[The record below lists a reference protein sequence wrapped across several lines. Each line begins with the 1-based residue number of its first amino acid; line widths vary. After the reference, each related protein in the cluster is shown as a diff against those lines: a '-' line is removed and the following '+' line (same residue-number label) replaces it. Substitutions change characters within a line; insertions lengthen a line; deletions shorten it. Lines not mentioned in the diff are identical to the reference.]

1 MNRFKIIFV
10 LCFLFNNV
18 FAALLSPSNGT
29 TLNYTHVLFE
39 WEQEF
44 NASSYTLYLDT
55 SSKFSDPT

>member
-1 MNRFKIIFV
+1 MNKIRIIYVVF
-10 LCFLFNNV
+10 FLFSNAL
-18 FAALLSPSNGT
+18 AALLSPNNGS

-55 SSKFSDPT
+55 IDF